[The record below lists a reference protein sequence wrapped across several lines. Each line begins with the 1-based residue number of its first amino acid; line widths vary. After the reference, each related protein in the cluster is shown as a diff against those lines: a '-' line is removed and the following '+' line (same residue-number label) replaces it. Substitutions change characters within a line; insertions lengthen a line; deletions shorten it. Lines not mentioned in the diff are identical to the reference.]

1 MKKNKILIELVA
13 RIVFGVALLIIL
25 FLIALNGRY
34 TTLGNNSVLD
44 KWKRQVNYIGYSE
57 IPIIRDGVDIFEKSN
72 KK

>member
-1 MKKNKILIELVA
+1 MKKNKTLIELVA
-13 RIVFGVALLIIL
+13 KILFGVLLLIIL

-34 TTLGNNSVLD
+34 TSLGNNRILD